1 MGRAYFRRAPSHRV
15 RLIFHIGH
23 YVIFLR
29 DAFARPE
36 RFGIFWRRMLDEVD
50 LLGVRSLGIVSVLS
64 GFMGAVIALQTASNM
79 VSPFIPDSLVG
90 FATRQSSI
98 LEFSPTII
106 ALILAGKVAG
116 TIAAEIGTMRVK
128 EQIDAL
134 DIMGVNSAGY
144 LVLPKVVA
152 ALLIF
157 PFLII
162 VSMFLSVFGG
172 YLIVAATGIIST
184 ASYVEGI
191 RVDFDPF
198 SVTYALIEKEVFA
211 FIITTV
217 GGYHGYITRGGTRE
231 VGISST
237 TGVVW
242 SIVAIIISNFV
253 ITKLML

>member
-1 MGRAYFRRAPSHRV
+1 MRI
-15 RLIFHIGH
+15 LFHIGH
-23 YVIFLR
+23 YALFLGET
-29 DAFARPE
+29 FARPE
-36 RFGIFWRRMLDEVD
+36 RIRIYWRRTLDEID
-50 LLGVRSLGIVSVLS
+50 LLGVKSLGIVSVLS
-64 GFMGAVIALQTASNM
+64 GFMGAVIALQTKSNINN
-79 VSPFIPDSLVG
+79 PFIPDNLVG

-152 ALLIF
+152 ALVIF

-162 VSMFLSVFGG
+162 ISMFLSVFGG

-184 ASYVEGI
+184 AAYEEGI
-191 RVDFDPF
+191 RLDFDPF
-198 SVTYALIEKEVFA
+198 TVTYALIKTEVFA

>member
-1 MGRAYFRRAPSHRV
+1 MQFLY
-15 RLIFHIGH
+15 HIGH
-23 YVIFLR
+23 YTQLMGEVFGK
-29 DAFARPE
+29 PE
-36 RFGIFWRRMLDEVD
+36 RFRIYLRRTLEEID
-50 LLGVRSLGIVSVLS
+50 LLGVKSLGIVSVLS
-64 GFMGAVIALQTASNM
+64 GFMGAVIALQTKSNIT
-79 VSPFIPDSLVG
+79 SPLIPDNLVG
-90 FATRQSSI
+90 FATRQSTI

-144 LVLPKVVA
+144 LILPKVLA

-162 VSMFLSVFGG
+162 ISMFLSVFGG

-184 ASYVEGI
+184 AAYDEGI
-191 RVDFDPF
+191 RLDFDPF
-198 SVTYALIEKEVFA
+198 IVTYALIKTEVFA

-253 ITKLML
+253 LTKLLL